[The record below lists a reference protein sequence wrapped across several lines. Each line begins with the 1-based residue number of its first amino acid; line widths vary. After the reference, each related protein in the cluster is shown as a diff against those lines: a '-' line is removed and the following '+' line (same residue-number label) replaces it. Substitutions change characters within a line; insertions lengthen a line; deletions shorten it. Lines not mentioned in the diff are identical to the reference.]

1 MKSLFPLALL
11 AASEVA
17 AQEAKATADA
27 FRSGSVSTYQRFTY
41 GKFVARIKNPNKKGT
56 VASFFS
62 YWDGPGFYPGG
73 WNQLAF
79 EVAPS
84 VEQAPL
90 SMAVVYGD
98 GRNKVMMEGKR
109 ESVGPTA
116 LPLWCHRAFV
126 MRWLVTFT
134 CCLQSCS

>member
-1 MKSLFPLALL
+1 M
-11 AASEVA
+11 AAKEAQA
-17 AQEAKATADA
+17 AADA

-84 VEQAPL
+84 VEQGPL
-90 SMAVVYGD
+90 SMAVMYGD
-98 GRNKVMMEGKR
+98 GHDKVMMEHDEAHGYDPATDWHTYTMEWTPDYISFEVDGVEMKHLDA
-109 ESVGPTA
+109 EWSDAVK
-116 LPLWCHRAFV
+116 F
-126 MRWLVTFT
+126 
-134 CCLQSCS
+134 